1 MIRIK
6 SKLGRKEAKYYEF
19 ETVKKA
25 AHLEFNF
32 RWAAFFPAP
41 NSQYLA
47 SLHRNFDLIQ
57 IIKPSLF

>member
-6 SKLGRKEAKYYEF
+6 SKSGRKEAKYYEF
-19 ETVKKA
+19 EAGKKA

-32 RWAAFFPAP
+32 RWAAFFPVQ

-47 SLHRNFDLIQ
+47 SLRPNFDLIR
-57 IIKPSLF
+57 IINPNLF